1 MFKSLAIKVLSTYKK
16 MIIKDLNTAILED
29 DFILLTDAQR
39 VSMLKIKNEYPD
51 KIQNVDRLI
60 AEIRSYTKYA

>member
-1 MFKSLAIKVLSTYKK
+1 